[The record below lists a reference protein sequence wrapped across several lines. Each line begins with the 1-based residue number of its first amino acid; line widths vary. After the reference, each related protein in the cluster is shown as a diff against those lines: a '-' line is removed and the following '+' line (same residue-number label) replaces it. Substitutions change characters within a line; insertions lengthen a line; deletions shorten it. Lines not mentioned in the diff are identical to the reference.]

1 MSTKPGLKN
10 LYDEPGPRGK
20 ALNLIISAACLAGLA
35 AGAAWVLS
43 ALAGK
48 GQLAP
53 EKWAPFLT
61 ADMWRTYLLPGI
73 TGTLQAAALA
83 VVLATALG
91 ILLGVGRMAHTRWIR
106 HTCTAIVEFFRAMP
120 LLILMIF
127 CFQVFANYSLFPST
141 QLAMAA
147 VVTGLTL
154 CNGAVIAEIV
164 RAGVHALPK
173 GQNEAAIALGLG
185 NGQTMR
191 MILLPQAITAM
202 LPPIVAQLVVA
213 LKDTALGYQIT
224 YVEAVRQGIQAGSAY
239 SNYIPALLVVAGVM
253 ITINFALSQ
262 FAITA
267 ENRLRKG
274 RKTLVKA
281 SEQQV
286 AVPAL

>member
-1 MSTKPGLKN
+1 MSARPALKT

-20 ALNLIISAACLAGLA
+20 AINLIISATCVAGLA
-35 AGAAWVLS
+35 AGSVWVLS
-43 ALAGK
+43 SLNEK

-53 EKWAPFLT
+53 EKWLPFLT

-73 TGTLQAAALA
+73 IGTLQAAALA
-83 VVLATALG
+83 VVLATVLG
-91 ILLGVGRMAHTRWIR
+91 ILLGVGRMSEKRLVR
-106 HTCTAIVEFFRAMP
+106 YGCTAVVEFFRAMP

-164 RAGVHALPK
+164 RAGVQALPR
-173 GQNEAAIALGLG
+173 GQREASIALGLG

-191 MILLPQAITAM
+191 MVLLPQAITAM

-224 YVEAVRQGIQAGSAY
+224 YLEAVRQGIQAGSAY
-239 SNYIPALLVVAGVM
+239 SNYIPALLVVAAVM
-253 ITINFALSQ
+253 IAINFALSQ
-262 FAITA
+262 LAVTV
-267 ENRLRKG
+267 ENKLRNG
-274 RKTLVKA
+274 RKLVVKA
-281 SEQQV
+281 PDQPV